1 HAIRIIEA
9 GAELFEEISQTAVAM
24 RLHDGDDPAFARL
37 PGGAQDGTYL
47 HWMVRVV
54 VDDGDAAGLPG
65 LGETPL
71 YPLEGLQRLAQRLLA
86 QAHLDRQGADHE
98 RVLDVV
104 LSHHP
109 QEEILDARALSVPA
123 VDHQVKA
130 RAAVFQPQVLGGD
143 IRLRTDR

>member
-1 HAIRIIEA
+1 
-9 GAELFEEISQTAVAM
+9 
-24 RLHDGDDPAFARL
+24 
-37 PGGAQDGTYL
+37 GGAQDGTYL

-65 LGETPL
+65 LGDTPL

-86 QAHLDRQGADHE
+86 QAHLDRHGTDHA

-104 LSHHP
+104 LCHHP
-109 QEEILDARALSVPA
+109 QDELLDARAWAAPA
-123 VDHQVKA
+123 VDHQAKA

-143 IRLRTDR
+143 IRLRTEAVGKDPAILDPGDQGLHRRVVDAADRQPIEGNVLEE